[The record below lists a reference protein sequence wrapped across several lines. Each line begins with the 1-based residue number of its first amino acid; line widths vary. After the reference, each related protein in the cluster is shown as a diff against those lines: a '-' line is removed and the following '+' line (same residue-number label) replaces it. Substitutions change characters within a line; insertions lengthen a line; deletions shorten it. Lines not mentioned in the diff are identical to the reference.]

1 VITSRRNP
9 KQNRILSALSPSVFE
24 RLLPDLELVYISA
37 GEGIYGPGIH
47 ITYLYFPI
55 DCIAAS
61 IGELASGET
70 LRTFITGNEGI
81 VGISYLLGAENAQAR
96 MVAISSGTAFRI
108 KASLLKR
115 EFAAGGELQLLLL
128 QFTHTLIVQTTLI
141 AMGARHYSIEQQ
153 LCIFLLMSLDRLP
166 GNNLCVTHD
175 QASILLGARRE
186 SVTLAA
192 RKLGITGAINYRR
205 GHLTVVNRREL
216 ECRAGESY
224 ALLSKGASRSCGQ
237 AVLGA

>member
-1 VITSRRNP
+1 MTSQRNP
-9 KQNRILSALSPSVFE
+9 KQNQILSALSPLVFE
-24 RLLPDLELVYISA
+24 RLLPDLELVYVSA
-37 GEGIYGPGIH
+37 GEGIYEPGMH

-61 IGELASGET
+61 IGELAGGET
-70 LRTFITGNEGI
+70 LRTSITGNEGI

-96 MVAISSGTAFRI
+96 TVAISSGTAFRI

-128 QFTHTLIVQTTLI
+128 QFTHTLIVQTILI

-166 GNNLCVTHD
+166 GNNLCITHE
-175 QASILLGARRE
+175 QVSILLGARRE
-186 SVTLAA
+186 MVTLAA

-216 ECRAGESY
+216 EYRAGETY
-224 ALLSKGASRSCGQ
+224 AVLSKERREAAGRPY
-237 AVLGA
+237 